1 MPVKVETVS
10 RWEARLEGDASVPS
24 LSVNSIDADEKSVKV
39 KLGTTERIALE
50 RSVRVGADASP
61 SPEPLRPRGE

>member
-39 KLGTTERIALE
+39 KLGTTERILTVEDWMALVTAVNGKVKYTAT
-50 RSVRVGADASP
+50 R
-61 SPEPLRPRGE
+61 